1 MTSRHDDLRDCLT
14 AYDCR
19 DRLPELSAWM
29 SDDALKQI
37 PIWRGN
43 RFERGRT
50 YFDLDNPERGP
61 FVATGDEGLPS
72 DHTYTQREQVPE
84 QIWAQLITW
93 RQPISPDQARA
104 IESTVGDF
112 GIEPEPGGPGAGG
125 PYAAG

>member
-1 MTSRHDDLRDCLT
+1 MTSRNEDLRDCLT

-29 SDDALKQI
+29 TDDALKQI

-61 FVATGDEGLPS
+61 FVASCANATLRLSGGHARAAHRASARGAGLP
-72 DHTYTQREQVPE
+72 
-84 QIWAQLITW
+84 
-93 RQPISPDQARA
+93 
-104 IESTVGDF
+104 
-112 GIEPEPGGPGAGG
+112 
-125 PYAAG
+125 